1 MKMKKKSKSPKVS
14 IVTPSYNQGQ
24 FIQETIESVLSQSYS
39 NIEYIVV
46 DGGSNDG
53 THQIL
58 QKYKSSIDKIIIEPD
73 NGQSDAI
80 NKGFRIATGELIGW
94 LNSDDM
100 LLPHTVD
107 LLVDNYNKHPD
118 AVIFY
123 GDVIVFNNEGKII
136 RTLKPH
142 QCLTYR
148 QLVNGNGMMVQPG
161 SFYNRKI
168 INKTGKIN
176 TEFYLMMDREFW
188 LRMLRYGDGIH
199 IGKPVAKFRVHVS
212 SKSSEP
218 PFLYLKEFLKLE
230 KGYPSTFFSR
240 RKLQFLQV
248 LLRCLIARIK
258 RL

>member
-1 MKMKKKSKSPKVS
+1 MKRKSKLLKVS

-24 FIQETIESVLSQSYS
+24 FIQETIESVLNQTYP

-46 DGGSNDG
+46 DGGSNDE

-58 QKYKSSIDKIIIEPD
+58 EKYKSSIDKIIIEPD

-94 LNSDDM
+94 LNSDDI
-100 LLPHTVD
+100 LLPHTVE
-107 LLVDNYNKHPD
+107 LLIDSYNTHPD

-123 GDVIVFNNEGKII
+123 GDVIVINNEGEII
-136 RTLKPH
+136 RTLKPS

-148 QLVNGNGMMVQPG
+148 QLVNGIGMMVQPG
-161 SFYNRKI
+161 SFYRWDI
-168 INKTGKIN
+168 VNKVN
-176 TEFYLMMDREFW
+176 MLLPEFYFMMDRDLW
-188 LRMLRYGDGIH
+188 LRMLRYGEGIH
-199 IGKPVAKFRVHVS
+199 IGKPVAKFRIHTS

-218 PFLYLKEFLKLE
+218 PFKYLEEFLKLE
-230 KGYPSTFFSR
+230 HEHPSALFSW
-240 RKLQFLQV
+240 RKYQ
-248 LLRCLIARIK
+248 LLHGIFRCFIARLR